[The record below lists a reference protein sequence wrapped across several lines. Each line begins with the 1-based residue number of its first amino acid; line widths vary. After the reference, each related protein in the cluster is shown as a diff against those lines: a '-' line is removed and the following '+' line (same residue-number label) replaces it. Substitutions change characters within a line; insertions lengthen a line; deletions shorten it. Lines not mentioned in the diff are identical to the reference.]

1 MQTTTVFRVSILSVL
16 LGTLVACGGGGG
28 SAAATAT
35 PATAGACAVAA
46 NCTLPSTVSA
56 VPPQN

>member
-1 MQTTTVFRVSILSVL
+1 MQTTTVFRLSILSVF